1 MKAFLKENKILI
13 GLALAGLVIALFVIS
28 GRMAVENNA
37 KTYDMIL
44 DYQEAFD
51 MAKQSEQDTSWWLSE
66 FKTMGFDKV
75 GLAEENLISLMANRD
90 MPVNATMM
98 STVLEK
104 ADWTKDYE
112 KGFVTALNIR
122 GFDDYDVLVEAKS
135 LESYNFIAEA
145 LNHRYHE
152 EQFLLYPE
160 ASGGYI
166 VLNGT
171 AKNALYTEKFK
182 DLNSG
187 GIGFTEKDKVTS
199 SKLMS
204 ISLGMLPEKIRIIE
218 DAGMQVIPRTA
229 GYSGWNDWKF
239 AKAVLADYKKL
250 KTVPVY
256 ALFSGEETLG
266 FDEGTDLVT
275 NYINENGVTVGLIEN
290 TTQLQNIMQ
299 QGLIDIVGK
308 TNYNATRVFTVWSY
322 IQNRYQY
329 YGYSGTEEIENTL
342 YRAVVERNIRII
354 YYKPIKEFK
363 DNHVYITDPEIY
375 KTLFSNFTARVSE
388 HGFKQGRASVIENKR
403 IPTLFKMLMAMGIV
417 SVAVL
422 LIRTI
427 LPIDRKI
434 KLALFV
440 LGIAGTSGV
449 YILMPGLSTLM
460 VSFAASV
467 IFACLSVIF
476 IIKQSKD
483 YADRSDKDEKLRSII
498 TKGILVLSGGVLISL
513 LGGLM
518 TAAPISEIG
527 HMLEIDIFRGVKV
540 AQLLPIA
547 FFPLA
552 YLAYYGFGLMK
563 TESGKLE
570 FGDLKDMMNSSLKIW
585 MVVVGLIGAGIGY
598 YYILRTGHD
607 SELVPSTFEML
618 LRNTLETDL
627 IARPRTKEFLFAFP
641 AIMLLVYT
649 SIRRFKI
656 WPILFGVASV
666 IGLTSVVNTFM
677 HIRTPIYLG
686 LARTGYS
693 FLIGMIIGV
702 LGILIFEG
710 IYRFYKKLE
719 RQRKIDA

>member
-1 MKAFLKENKILI
+1 MKAFLEDNKILI
-13 GLALAGLVIALFVIS
+13 GLTLVGLVIALFVIS
-28 GRMAVENNA
+28 GRIAVENNA
-37 KTYDMIL
+37 KTYDMVL

-51 MAKQSEQDTSWWLSE
+51 MAGQSEHDISWWLSE

-75 GLAEENLISLMANRD
+75 GLSEENLISLMANRD

-98 STVLEK
+98 SMVLEK

-112 KGFVTALNIR
+112 KGFVTALNKR
-122 GFDDYDVLVEAKS
+122 GFDDYDVLVESKS

-145 LNHRYHE
+145 LKQRYHE

-160 ASGGYI
+160 ADGGYI

-171 AKNALYTEKFK
+171 AKNALYTEKYK

-187 GIGFTEKDKVTS
+187 GIGFTEQDKVTS

-204 ISLGMLPEKIRIIE
+204 ISLGMLPEKIKIIE
-218 DAGMQVIPRTA
+218 DAGMQIIPRTA

-250 KTVPVY
+250 KTLPVY

-275 NYINENGVTVGLIEN
+275 NFINENQVTVGLIEN

-299 QGLIDIVGK
+299 QGLVDIVGK
-308 TNYNATRVFTVWSY
+308 TNYQATRVFTVWSY

-342 YRAVVERNIRII
+342 YRAIVERNIRII

-375 KTLFSNFTARVSE
+375 KTLFSNFEARVSE
-388 HGFKQGRASVIENKR
+388 HGFKQGRASVIENKQM
-403 IPTLFKMLMAMGIV
+403 PTLFKMLMAMGIV
-417 SVAVL
+417 SAAVL

-440 LGIAGTSGV
+440 LGMAGIAGV

-467 IFACLSVIF
+467 IFACLSVVF
-476 IIKQSKD
+476 ILKQSKD

-498 TKGILVLSGGVLISL
+498 AKGILVLSGGVLISL
-513 LGGLM
+513 LGGMM

-527 HMLEIDIFRGVKV
+527 HMLEIDIFRGVKA
-540 AQLLPIA
+540 AQLIPIA

-563 TESGKLE
+563 TEPGKLE

-656 WPILFGVASV
+656 WPIVFGVASV

-693 FLIGMIIGV
+693 FLIGVIMGV

-710 IYRFYKKLE
+710 IYRFYKKIE
-719 RQRKIDA
+719 RQRKVDA